1 MPPSRL
7 TRRSRIQTV
16 EEWDREI
23 AVNLGGVFLCS
34 KFFMPH
40 LRATKGAIVN
50 MSSVNG
56 FFVEPMC
63 AGYCATKAAIIGL
76 TKAMA
81 IDHGKE
87 GIRVNCICPGYI
99 DAGLAEGYF
108 QAQPDP
114 AAARA
119 SAGKLHALWR
129 IGRPEEVGRV
139 AVFLASDDASF
150 VTGSAYVVDGGFGS
164 GLPPEQLAQR
174 RRAGTANSRS
184 PCAGR
189 RAGILRDLDLARFLA
204 AIGQRCDRVVIQ
216 AIAQTAMQ
224 ARDAHTVADGC
235 DGIPQRPRGG
245 HAVDFRKSPQL
256 DSDDAGGDRSGQQTL
271 PPRRVVQRHPDP
283 TPRRQRQRG

>member
-1 MPPSRL
+1 
-7 TRRSRIQTV
+7 
-16 EEWDREI
+16 
-23 AVNLGGVFLCS
+23 
-34 KFFMPH
+34 
-40 LRATKGAIVN
+40 

-114 AAARA
+114 AAART

-164 GLPPEQLAQR
+164 GLPPA
-174 RRAGTANSRS
+174 S
-184 PCAGR
+184 
-189 RAGILRDLDLARFLA
+189 
-204 AIGQRCDRVVIQ
+204 
-216 AIAQTAMQ
+216 
-224 ARDAHTVADGC
+224 
-235 DGIPQRPRGG
+235 
-245 HAVDFRKSPQL
+245 
-256 DSDDAGGDRSGQQTL
+256 
-271 PPRRVVQRHPDP
+271 
-283 TPRRQRQRG
+283 

>member
-1 MPPSRL
+1 MKLKDRVAVITGSGGGIGRAAAL
-7 TRRSRIQTV
+7 EFAREGAMVVVADIQYSGALQTV
-16 EEWDREI
+16 EQIQRLGGKSHAVETDVSNPDSVRNLVAETLRVYSKVNVLFNNAAIQVNKTLEDTTVDEWNREI

-50 MSSVNG
+50 MSSVNA

-87 GIRVNCICPGYI
+87 GIRINCICPGYI

-108 QAQPDP
+108 QAQADP

-164 GLPPEQLAQR
+164 GLPP
-174 RRAGTANSRS
+174 GS
-184 PCAGR
+184 
-189 RAGILRDLDLARFLA
+189 
-204 AIGQRCDRVVIQ
+204 
-216 AIAQTAMQ
+216 
-224 ARDAHTVADGC
+224 
-235 DGIPQRPRGG
+235 
-245 HAVDFRKSPQL
+245 
-256 DSDDAGGDRSGQQTL
+256 
-271 PPRRVVQRHPDP
+271 
-283 TPRRQRQRG
+283 